1 MRKKLKLILLV
12 SEGHSGSTLI
22 DLVMDSHS
30 KIVGVGELSHY
41 CKHLPIDEP
50 CSCGERLKNCSF
62 WQKVFKNI
70 DCSKLKIFYRSG
82 VNFLLNKKRYLY
94 YARKEKEFNTDEYV
108 RLIEKVYKNIL
119 FYSGKGVIFDSSKD
133 PDRAEALIRF
143 GKGLDIVLLHLVRNG
158 KGVSYSNIRLGRK
171 SFRFMKKWLFLNL
184 KIEIIKLRNR
194 KVKNIFVSYEDFTK
208 NQKEVL
214 CYILGSVDLL
224 FEPEMLNIRNYIHH
238 QPGGNFKLRITEK
251 SSIIKTDEVWKTEMS
266 IKDRVVFNTLF
277 GWLNLFYKIKVKI
290 NYGK

>member
-1 MRKKLKLILLV
+1 M
-12 SEGHSGSTLI
+12 I

-30 KIVGVGELSHY
+30 KIAGVGELSHY
-41 CKHLPIDEP
+41 CKHLPTDEP

-82 VNFLLNKKRYLY
+82 VNFLLNKKKYLY
-94 YARKEKEFNTDEYV
+94 YAGKEKEFNADEYV

-119 FYSGKGVIFDSSKD
+119 FYSGKEVVFDSSKD
-133 PDRAEALIRF
+133 PDRAEAIIRF
-143 GKGLDIVLLHLVRNG
+143 GKDLDIVLLHLVRNG
-158 KGVSYSNIRLGRK
+158 KGVSYSNIRLGRS

-214 CYILGSVDLL
+214 CYILSSFDLL
-224 FEPEMLNIRNYIHH
+224 FEPEMLNIRNYTHH

-251 SSIIKTDEVWKTEMS
+251 SSIIKTDEVWKTKMS
-266 IKDRVVFNTLF
+266 IKDKVVFNTLF